1 MAALDAAG
9 DSDRAAKSAR
19 FFKTGPGEY
28 GEGDVFLG
36 VRTRAAQART
46 AIPGITRGEVVRLLA
61 SDVHEHR
68 LTGLIL
74 AVWEFTHAEMAEREA
89 WVGMYLAQ
97 VLADRVNNWDLV
109 DSSAEQILGEW
120 LVGQDYS
127 LLLELAAD
135 EELWRRRV
143 GIIGTFAFIRRGDA
157 VPLLSMAPL
166 LIDDRRDLVRR
177 PSAGCSASPESVVA
191 QRCCSAIWMSMPPP
205 WAARRSVMP
214 PSIWTPGCARG
225 IALRA
230 SPSRPSRPT
239 TRHGSLPAG
248 RRSRS
253 EPPWAA

>member
-1 MAALDAAG
+1 MAALNAAG
-9 DSDRAAKSAR
+9 DSDRAGKSAR

-36 VRTRAAQART
+36 VSVPEQRKLARGFR
-46 AIPGITRGEVVRLLA
+46 GITHGEVVRLLA

-74 AVWEFTHAEMAEREA
+74 AVWEFTHADMAEREA
-89 WVGMYLAQ
+89 WAGMYLAQ
-97 VLADRVNNWDLV
+97 VLAGRVNNWDLV

-127 LLLELAAD
+127 PLLELAAD

-166 LIDDRRDLVRR
+166 LIDDRRDLVQKAFGWMLRESGKR
-177 PSAGCSASPESVVA
+177 CGTEVLLGYLDEHAAAMGRTALSYATEHLDAGVRA
-191 QRCCSAIWMSMPPP
+191 RYR
-205 WAARRSVMP
+205 AAR
-214 PSIWTPGCARG
+214 
-225 IALRA
+225 
-230 SPSRPSRPT
+230 
-239 TRHGSLPAG
+239 
-248 RRSRS
+248 
-253 EPPWAA
+253 

>member
-36 VRTRAAQART
+36 VSVPEQRKLARRFR
-46 AIPGITRGEVVRLLA
+46 GITRGEVVRLLA

-74 AVWEFTHAEMAEREA
+74 AVWEFTHADMAEREA

-97 VLADRVNNWDLV
+97 VLAGRVNNWDLV

-127 LLLELAAD
+127 PLLELAAD

-166 LIDDRRDLVRR
+166 LIDDRRDLVQKAFGWMLRESGKR
-177 PSAGCSASPESVVA
+177 CGTEVLLGYLDEHAAAMGRTALSYATEHLDAGVRA
-191 QRCCSAIWMSMPPP
+191 RYR
-205 WAARRSVMP
+205 AAR
-214 PSIWTPGCARG
+214 
-225 IALRA
+225 
-230 SPSRPSRPT
+230 
-239 TRHGSLPAG
+239 
-248 RRSRS
+248 
-253 EPPWAA
+253 

>member
-1 MAALDAAG
+1 MAALNAAG
-9 DSDRAAKSAR
+9 DSDRAGKSAR

-28 GEGDVFLG
+28 GEETCSLVCPYPSSASSHGD
-36 VRTRAAQART
+36 
-46 AIPGITRGEVVRLLA
+46 PGITHGEVVRLLA

-74 AVWEFTHAEMAEREA
+74 AVWEFTHADMAEREA
-89 WVGMYLAQ
+89 WAGMYLAQ
-97 VLADRVNNWDLV
+97 VLAGRVNNWDLV

-127 LLLELAAD
+127 PLLELAAD

-230 SPSRPSRPT
+230 SPSRPWRPT
-239 TRHGSLPAG
+239 RWPGL
-248 RRSRS
+248 
-253 EPPWAA
+253 

>member
-1 MAALDAAG
+1 M
-9 DSDRAAKSAR
+9 
-19 FFKTGPGEY
+19 
-28 GEGDVFLG
+28 
-36 VRTRAAQART
+36 
-46 AIPGITRGEVVRLLA
+46 VRLLA

-166 LIDDRRDLVRR
+166 LIDDRRDLVQKAFGWMLRESGKR
-177 PSAGCSASPESVVA
+177 CGTEVLLGYLDEHAAAMGRTALSYATEHLDAGVRA
-191 QRCCSAIWMSMPPP
+191 RYR
-205 WAARRSVMP
+205 AAR
-214 PSIWTPGCARG
+214 
-225 IALRA
+225 
-230 SPSRPSRPT
+230 
-239 TRHGSLPAG
+239 
-248 RRSRS
+248 
-253 EPPWAA
+253 